1 MVIQKTRA
9 REIAEELVDWFQD
22 YDVYEYNDTVDDIL
36 VYLDELTAQ
45 IEAGD
50 SKELF
55 DYLEEAIEEGD
66 EYDRI
71 IIRAKKLLRKLQ
83 NYKA

>member
-1 MVIQKTRA
+1 MERPLRID
-9 REIAEELVDWFQD
+9 IAACFCFLRLFNSAFAFFCALVDDVID
-22 YDVYEYNDTVDDIL
+22 YIDV
-36 VYLDELTAQ
+36 LTAQ

-50 SKELF
+50 AKELF

-66 EYDRI
+66 EHDEI

-83 NYKA
+83 NYEV

>member
-1 MVIQKTRA
+1 MVCQTTRA
-9 REIAEELVDWFQD
+9 RKIAEEIADWFQD
-22 YDVYEYNDTVDDIL
+22 YDVYEYNDTVDDIIDYID
-36 VYLDELTAQ
+36 VLTAQ

-50 SKELF
+50 AKELF

-66 EYDRI
+66 EHDEI

-83 NYKA
+83 NYEV